1 MPHAVDDAAGGK
13 RFNCSFIGVVFDV
26 RERCARGRDSGNAD
40 GRIGAAFF
48 NGGAGLCGSL
58 CDIAHAVQAVLAVF
72 RPVDGNEGIEALL
85 GGHLVIAVRTVK
97 DVIEAAVRLPEG
109 QEVFC
114 QRVAVFH
121 KAGIVKADSQLAQGN
136 NDLRD
141 GFYVHCSP

>member
-1 MPHAVDDAAGGK
+1 MIFH
-13 RFNCSFIGVVFDV
+13 IG
-26 RERCARGRDSGNAD
+26 ERCAGSGHAGNIHRSVHVALADARAGFRGVLGHV
-40 GRIGAAFF
+40 
-48 NGGAGLCGSL
+48 
-58 CDIAHAVQAVLAVF
+58 AHAVQAVLAVF

-136 NDLRD
+136 DDLRD
-141 GFYVHCSP
+141 GFYVRCSP